1 MIINASSV
9 SGILGFVEAG
19 LCYSVVPWA
28 DPRGPQLRGVRTVK
42 ATEPNTTFAVSAA
55 YRRDDKS
62 EWLKRALRLAGDA
75 RAR

>member
-9 SGILGFVEAG
+9 SGILGFVQSG

-28 DPRGPQLRGVRTVK
+28 DPRGPQLPGVRTIR
-42 ATEPNTTFAVSAA
+42 ATGPRAAFAVSAA
-55 YRRDDKS
+55 YRRDDES
-62 EWLKRALRLAGDA
+62 EWLKRALGLVGKP